1 MLEVD
6 VAVIGG
12 GAAGLAAAIKAAEN
26 SKVILLDRND
36 ELGGVLPQCIHDGFG
51 NFIFKKMLTG
61 PEYTQFFID
70 KIEDLPVDVKLET
83 TVIDIKKDKRII
95 AISRE
100 GLLEIQAKAVVLAM
114 GCRERTRNQI
124 LIPGYRPAGIYTA
137 GTAQRLINIDG
148 ILPGRRVVILGSGDI
163 GLIMARRFKLEGA
176 EVIGVYEIQS
186 SPNGLPRNIVQC
198 LEDYNIPLHLSH
210 TVVNIHGLKRV
221 EGVTVAKV
229 DGNLQPIKGTEQ
241 FIPCDTLILAVGLI
255 PENELSKEIGI
266 PIDTVTGGPF
276 VDNYMETMIPG
287 FFACGNVVQVYDL
300 VDDVTLTGEI
310 AGRYASFYAKGILN
324 QTRRIPVFRGR
335 GIDRVVP
342 QFIRE
347 DSKDVTLYLRVKNI
361 IRDAK
366 IYVRDP
372 NDNIIYENKR
382 RIVKPAVMEKI
393 RFTLKGFYGNLTV
406 GVER

>member
-83 TVIDIKKDKRII
+83 TVI
-95 AISRE
+95 
-100 GLLEIQAKAVVLAM
+100 
-114 GCRERTRNQI
+114 
-124 LIPGYRPAGIYTA
+124 
-137 GTAQRLINIDG
+137 
-148 ILPGRRVVILGSGDI
+148 
-163 GLIMARRFKLEGA
+163 
-176 EVIGVYEIQS
+176 
-186 SPNGLPRNIVQC
+186 GLPRNIVQC